1 MRKQDI
7 IAREKKQSI
16 LDFIEKNNINVSHR
30 EFARITQRHKLENL
44 IYSIEKIKIGDLY
57 YSGLIDISSDSH
69 SFCKLSNSYYE
80 CEECKNIYKLFFKT
94 NKEKNIDSNKYLC
107 QKCSC
112 KYTNTRNSKKIK
124 SSETARKRWR
134 EGDHDNLKEKFSLQF
149 SRLNKTIIRDINLN
163 KSSEEKE
170 SIKNKKKE
178 TWLKR
183 DEKERKE
190 INKKRSTAFS
200 VYNNEKHIESRLKIN
215 DLLDNTS
222 LNELRDLLLKSD
234 RVKIY
239 EEITGDNWKSLRQ
252 EAVKIYNYECP
263 RCHKNIKENPFNL
276 HHSIP
281 FSFKQ
286 ENSDLIV
293 LCHSCHMKVEAKF
306 NKKFSETR
314 DIYLS
319 RDYSLED
326 IDDLFYYRDSKN
338 AQRQ

>member
-80 CEECKNIYKLFFKT
+80 CEECKNIYKLFFK
-94 NKEKNIDSNKYLC
+94 I
-107 QKCSC
+107 
-112 KYTNTRNSKKIK
+112 
-124 SSETARKRWR
+124 
-134 EGDHDNLKEKFSLQF
+134 
-149 SRLNKTIIRDINLN
+149 
-163 KSSEEKE
+163 
-170 SIKNKKKE
+170 
-178 TWLKR
+178 
-183 DEKERKE
+183 
-190 INKKRSTAFS
+190 
-200 VYNNEKHIESRLKIN
+200 NNEKHIESRLKIN